1 MKLLTVAIPCY
12 NSSEYMEKSIRSA
25 LTGGERVEIIVV
37 DDGSSDN
44 TLEIANKYQEKFPSI
59 IKVIHQENGG
69 HGEAVNTGIKNA
81 TGLYFKVLDSD
92 DCLGKK
98 ALEKVLN
105 LLEEMVSKDAGLD
118 MLISNFMY
126 DKQGVKHKKIMKYKG
141 AMPVNKMFGWDELKF
156 GVTQYLLMHS
166 VIYRTKV
173 LRECGI
179 VLPKHTFYVDNIY
192 VFQPLPYVKNMYYL
206 DVCLYKY
213 FIGRDDQS
221 VQESIMIKR
230 LDQQYRVTRIML
242 DIYNRSEMK
251 DKNKNIDNA
260 MVHYFDMMMC
270 ISSVLS
276 IREGSKQRL
285 EDKEKLWKEVK
296 ESNPEL
302 YGRVRKSIL
311 GRTMNL
317 PGNVGRQCSVTG
329 YKIVNKFFGFN

>member
-12 NSSEYMEKSIRSA
+12 NSQEYMEKSIRSA
-25 LTGGERVEIIVV
+25 LTGGDRVEIIVV
-37 DDGSSDN
+37 DDGSSDK
-44 TLEIANKYQEKFPSI
+44 TLEIANKYQEKFPNI

-69 HGEAVNTGIKNA
+69 HGEAVNTGIRNA

-98 ALEKVLN
+98 ALAQVLD

-118 MLISNFMY
+118 VLISNFMY
-126 DKQGVKHKKIMKYKG
+126 DKQGVRHKKIMKYKS
-141 AMPVNKMFGWDELKF
+141 AMPVNRMFGWEELKF
-156 GVTQYLLMHS
+156 GKTQYLLMHS

-173 LRECGI
+173 LRECGM

-221 VQESIMIKR
+221 VHEEVMIKR
-230 LDQQYRVTRIML
+230 LDQQYRVTKLML
-242 DIYNRSEMK
+242 DIYNSSPINSANVDE
-251 DKNKNIDNA
+251 A

-270 ISSVLS
+270 VSSILS
-276 IREGSKQRL
+276 IIEGSEERL
-285 EDKEKLWKEVK
+285 SDKEKLWELVRS
-296 ESNPEL
+296 SNPAL
-302 YGRVRKSIL
+302 YNRVRKSIL

-317 PGNVGRQCSVTG
+317 PGKSGRKCSVFA
-329 YKIVNKFFGFN
+329 YKVVQKVFGFN

>member
-12 NSSEYMEKSIRSA
+12 NSQDYMEKSIRSA
-25 LTGGERVEIIVV
+25 LTGGDKVEIIIV
-37 DDGSSDN
+37 DDGSTDD
-44 TLEIANKYQEKFPSI
+44 TLKIAKKYQEKFPNI

-98 ALEKVLN
+98 ALAQVLE
-105 LLEEMVSKDAGLD
+105 LLEEMISKDAGLD

-126 DKQGVKHKKIMKYKG
+126 DKQGVKHKKIMKYKR
-141 AMPVNKMFGWDELKF
+141 AMPAGKMFGWDDLHF
-156 GVTQYLLMHS
+156 GATQYLLMHS

-173 LRECGI
+173 LRECGM

-192 VFQPLPYVKNMYYL
+192 VFQPLPYVKNIYYL

-213 FIGRDDQS
+213 YIGREDQS
-221 VQESIMIKR
+221 VNESIMIKR
-230 LDQQYRVTRIML
+230 LDQQYRVTRLML
-242 DIYNRSEMK
+242 DIYNKSK
-251 DKNKNIDNA
+251 IDNKNTDAA

-270 ISSVLS
+270 VSSILS
-276 IREGSKQRL
+276 ILEGSKQRL
-285 EDKEKLWKEVK
+285 DDKEKLWNNLK
-296 ESNPEL
+296 ESNIEL
-302 YGRVRKSIL
+302 YKKVRKSIL

-317 PGNVGRQCSVTG
+317 PGKVGRKCSVIG
-329 YKIVNKFFGFN
+329 YSITQKFFGFN

>member
-12 NSSEYMEKSIRSA
+12 NSQEYMEKSIRSA
-25 LTGGERVEIIVV
+25 LNGGDRVEVIVV
-37 DDGSSDN
+37 DDGSTDD
-44 TLEIANKYQEKFPSI
+44 TLKIANKYQEKFPDI
-59 IKVIHQENGG
+59 VKVIHQENGG

-98 ALEKVLN
+98 ALAKVLD
-105 LLEEMVSKDAGLD
+105 LLEDMVAKDAGLD

-126 DKQGVKHKKIMKYKG
+126 DKQGVKHKKIMKYKR
-141 AMPVNKMFGWDELKF
+141 AMPVGKMFGWNELHF
-156 GVTQYLLMHS
+156 GTTQYLLMHS

-173 LRECGI
+173 LRECGM

-192 VFQPLPYVKNMYYL
+192 VFQPLPYVKNIYYL

-221 VQESIMIKR
+221 VNESIMIKR
-230 LDQQYRVTRIML
+230 LDQQYRVTRLML
-242 DIYNRSEMK
+242 DIYNKS
-251 DKNKNIDNA
+251 NIDHQNIDDA

-270 ISSVLS
+270 VSSILS
-276 IREGSKQRL
+276 ILEGSKQRL
-285 EDKEKLWKEVK
+285 EDKEKLWDDLK
-296 ESNPEL
+296 ESNIEL
-302 YGRVRKSIL
+302 YKKVRKSIL

-317 PGNVGRQCSVTG
+317 PGKIGRKCSVIG
-329 YKIVNKFFGFN
+329 YSITQKFFGFN